1 LKELFGKSDEK
12 SFRNTARTRA
22 RARAAPSDKKEP
34 RRDDDE
40 EEEEEE
46 FYSLARNSREESI

>member
-1 LKELFGKSDEK
+1 MKKASE
-12 SFRNTARTRA
+12 TPHARERA
-22 RARAAPSDKKEP
+22 REAPSDKKEP
-34 RRDDDE
+34 RDDEE

>member
-1 LKELFGKSDEK
+1 LEK
-12 SFRNTARTRA
+12 VMKKASETPHARERA
-22 RARAAPSDKKEP
+22 REAPSDKKEP
-34 RRDDDE
+34 RDDDE

>member
-1 LKELFGKSDEK
+1 LEK
-12 SFRNTARTRA
+12 VMKKASETPHARE

-46 FYSLARNSREESI
+46 EFYSLARNSREESI

>member
-1 LKELFGKSDEK
+1 LEK
-12 SFRNTARTRA
+12 VMKKASETPHARE

>member
-1 LKELFGKSDEK
+1 MKKASE
-12 SFRNTARTRA
+12 TPHARERA
-22 RARAAPSDKKEP
+22 REAPSDKKEP
-34 RRDDDE
+34 RRDDE